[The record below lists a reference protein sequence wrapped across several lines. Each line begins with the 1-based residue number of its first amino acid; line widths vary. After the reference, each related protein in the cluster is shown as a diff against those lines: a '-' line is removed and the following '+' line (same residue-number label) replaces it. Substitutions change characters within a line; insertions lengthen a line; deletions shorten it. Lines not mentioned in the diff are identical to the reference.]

1 MDEIQQF
8 KCLTDLR
15 EVISQ
20 LGGYYARPVLNL
32 PRIDTHSKGGQWSQE
47 ESEHANEE
55 TTDL

>member
-20 LGGYYARPVLNL
+20 LDGYYAGKR
-32 PRIDTHSKGGQWSQE
+32 GQIYFRGNGIRSCI
-47 ESEHANEE
+47 
-55 TTDL
+55 

>member
-20 LGGYYARPVLNL
+20 LDGYYARPV
-32 PRIDTHSKGGQWSQE
+32 PRGDEIKG
-47 ESEHANEE
+47 SEY
-55 TTDL
+55 LK